1 MMKIEDRIISVRTGE
16 TGTVVTGP
24 EEILGIINYGIE
36 FDNPEAR
43 KLFNPF
49 YVPEELLVSLKEY

>member
-1 MMKIEDRIISVRTGE
+1 MMKIGDRIISVRTGE

-36 FDNPEAR
+36 Y
-43 KLFNPF
+43 L
-49 YVPEELLVSLKEY
+49 